1 MDLQVLSL
9 SLMLD
14 EYGITGEVAN
24 ALVKG
29 LSHYLDVKRQNK
41 LHKQA
46 LLIKPKKEESLWNT
60 I

>member
-29 LSHYLDVKRQNK
+29 LSHYIDVRRQNK
-41 LHKQA
+41 LHKQE
-46 LLIKPKKEESLWNT
+46 LLKPKKEESLWNT

>member
-14 EYGITGEVAN
+14 EYGVFGEVASD
-24 ALVKG
+24 LVKG
-29 LSHYLDVKRQNK
+29 LSYYLEVKRQNK
-41 LHKQA
+41 LHKQE
-46 LLIKPKKEESLWNT
+46 LLKPKKEESLWDT